1 MVQQKQWLAF
11 RVAEQGFGL
20 DIRCVREIVRLPQ
33 ITAVPQ
39 SPAHI
44 AGVMNLRGQIV
55 PIVDLGKRL
64 GGAPKPPMP
73 GPDSRKSRVLVLTL
87 SAKLTGLLVDEAT
100 EVLKIAAADIEPA
113 PKLFGDDG
121 ESYVTG
127 IARHQGKLVVLLDAE
142 KLLCKEGAP
151 QPAIA

>member
-1 MVQQKQWLAF
+1 MAQQQQWLAF
-11 RVAEQGFGL
+11 RVGEQGYGL
-20 DIRCVREIVRLPQ
+20 DIRFVREIVRLPQ

-55 PIVDLGKRL
+55 PVVDLGKRL
-64 GGAPKPPMP
+64 GDSPKPPLP
-73 GPDSRKSRVLVLTL
+73 AADSRKSRVLVVTL

-100 EVLKIAAADIEPA
+100 EVLKIAPTDIEPA
-113 PKLFGDDG
+113 PKLFGDEG
-121 ESYVTG
+121 EGYVSG
-127 IARHQGKLVVLLDAE
+127 IARHQGMLVVLLDAE